1 MSQEAIGR
9 VLLTE
14 VLTSIS
20 QNYSQTD
27 VKEMVE
33 YQLENLISD
42 SFVVTRG
49 C

>member
-9 VLLTE
+9 LL
-14 VLTSIS
+14 L
-20 QNYSQTD
+20 TD